1 MMFGGVL
8 LWLVGNGVRFSL
20 LMKVVPPGAPSREP
34 IWVIDLLFFI
44 TWSIVTGFIVL
55 LGLMAV
61 VGEKFWQIHS
71 ATMIDIA
78 LVPRFWGPF

>member
-8 LWLVGNGVRFSL
+8 LWFVGNGIQFSL
-20 LMKVVPPGAPSREP
+20 LMKVVPPVTPSGEP
-34 IWVIDLLFFI
+34 IWVIDPLFFI

-61 VGEKFWQIHS
+61 VGEKF
-71 ATMIDIA
+71 
-78 LVPRFWGPF
+78 